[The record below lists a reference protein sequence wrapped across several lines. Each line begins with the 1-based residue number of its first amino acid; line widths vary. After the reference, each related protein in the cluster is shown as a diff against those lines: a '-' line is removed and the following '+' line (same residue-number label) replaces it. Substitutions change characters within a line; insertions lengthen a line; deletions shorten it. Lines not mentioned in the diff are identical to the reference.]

1 MLIQRSRL
9 SPINQVRFVLSDP
22 MRQFMPNYV
31 HGNCEAI
38 EKVVVTVSENH
49 FSSVPERV
57 VVLVF
62 VVDGTVQREAQTV

>member
-1 MLIQRSRL
+1 
-9 SPINQVRFVLSDP
+9 